1 MSAEKRYAAFLIL
14 AASILL
20 VFFIGSLR
28 LSSLASGRPAAEKE
42 AVKTVSA
49 KSASPVKQEPLK
61 AVSFPGFPIDVNTAT
76 GEDLMMLP
84 GIGSKTAGRILEK
97 RTELGG
103 FRAVADL
110 LQVKYIGEAKLDNI
124 RNLITIRPPGIK
136 ASTKTPPSEY

>member
-20 VFFIGSLR
+20 MFFIGSLR
-28 LSSLASGRPAAEKE
+28 LSSSASGRPAAEKE

-49 KSASPVKQEPLK
+49 KPASPAKEEPLK
-61 AVSFPGFPIDVNTAT
+61 AVSFPGFPVDINTAT
-76 GEDLMMLP
+76 RTDLMMLP
-84 GIGSKTAGRILEK
+84 GIGTKTAGRILEK

-110 LQVKYIGEAKLDNI
+110 LQVKYISEAKLDNI
-124 RNLITIRPPGIK
+124 RNLITIRPSGIN
-136 ASTKTPPSEY
+136 ASTKNPPSAH